1 MFKREG
7 AEEVCGPTADL
18 QLERQPIAEQV
29 RRVERRKHIGVAEE
43 LLAAEE
49 AQVALDRT
57 RIGRLK
63 ARSAPECSP

>member
-18 QLERQPIAEQV
+18 QLERQMIAEQV
-29 RRVERRKHIGVAEE
+29 GRVDRRKQIRVPQE

-49 AQVALDRT
+49 AQIALDRLRT
-57 RIGRLK
+57 GRLK
-63 ARSAPECSP
+63 ARSAPE